1 MATFCCR
8 FSRKIVTFVFE
19 KMRKWIENIGDVVAK
34 MPMAIVVALFAMGI
48 FFADRVEVP
57 IWIYGVLLCVTLVGV
72 FVVGRV
78 WAMIGVVVSTVSLG
92 AGLHTLSFRESIRY
106 NTPVEMTLC
115 VEQRSTPRKG
125 YTSTVVRIEKSED
138 LSAEGA
144 LLTLYGDSLL
154 RLSMGDRLRLK
165 TSVRRFRADRLE
177 YAQLMHHR
185 GFIGVASIPFHHH
198 FDLIPAEQTS
208 WHDRATLRLQELLP
222 SGAARAVILAMT
234 IGERGEL
241 TPELR
246 QSYSASGASHLLAV
260 SGLHVGIVFLIINV
274 LLLPLVLLR
283 YGNVARSLLVIVFVW
298 LYVLL
303 CGMSPSAVRAAVMF
317 SLLQLSIASLREYRS
332 VNILASTAFVML
344 AFDTHL
350 LFDISFELS
359 FLAVAGILLW
369 GVPMYK
375 ALRTRSRVV
384 NSLIATLCVGLA
396 STLVTMPLVA
406 TIFSVV
412 SVVGVVINPIVI
424 LCANLLIPLGI
435 VAMVIP
441 PLAPVA
447 LWVAEFQNW
456 VVEGVASWRYS
467 HFEYTPPVWAMYVAY
482 ALFVVVTLAFVAQK
496 RVKGN
501 ERG

>member
-1 MATFCCR
+1 M
-8 FSRKIVTFVFE
+8 SRKA
-19 KMRKWIENIGDVVAK
+19 ENLTNRIAK
-34 MPMAIVVALFAMGI
+34 IPMAMVIVPFAVGI
-48 FFADRVEVP
+48 FFIDAIQVP
-57 IWIYGVLLCVTLVGV
+57 VWLLLVASLISLAGAIFLKKWWQTSAIFLTLFSAGALLHAISYRGEIPYGKQLEMELKIEQTS
-72 FVVGRV
+72 VV
-78 WAMIGVVVSTVSLG
+78 
-92 AGLHTLSFRESIRY
+92 RE
-106 NTPVEMTLC
+106 
-115 VEQRSTPRKG
+115 G
-125 YTSTVVRIEKSED
+125 YTSAEAKIEACEDSALTDCKVVVW
-138 LSAEGA
+138 
-144 LLTLYGDSLL
+144 GDSLTHF
-154 RLSMGDRLRLK
+154 SAGDRLRLTK
-165 TSVRRFRADRLE
+165 AVRPFRAERKE

-222 SGAARAVILAMT
+222 SGAARAVVLAMT

-384 NSLIATLCVGLA
+384 NSLVATLCVGLA

-406 TIFSVV
+406 TTFSVV

-456 VVEGVASWRYS
+456 VVEGVASWQYS

-501 ERG
+501 ERW